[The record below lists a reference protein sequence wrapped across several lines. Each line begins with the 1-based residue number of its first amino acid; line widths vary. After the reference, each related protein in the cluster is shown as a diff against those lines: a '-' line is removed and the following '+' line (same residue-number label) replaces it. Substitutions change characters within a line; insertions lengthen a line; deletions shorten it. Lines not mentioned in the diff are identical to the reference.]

1 METIAI
7 LGEPKNYYD
16 RIRAL
21 TSPNVNQKIDILTDR
36 NIRGVIAQ
44 GDEAIQLRLRELDK
58 EWDIDRIFM
67 LNFSVIVLAELLLA
81 RKQNKNWLLAPL
93 IQTPFLFLHATLG
106 WSPPSILLRS
116 MGFRTRHEIQ
126 AEREVLLN
134 ALGQS
139 FT

>member
-1 METIAI
+1 MEIIATV
-7 LGEPKNYYD
+7 GEPKIYYD

-21 TSPNVNQKIDILTDR
+21 TSPNINQKIDLFTDR
-36 NIRGVIAQ
+36 NIRGVMAQ
-44 GDEAIQLRLRELDK
+44 GEEAIQLRLKELDK

-81 RKQNKNWLLAPL
+81 RNKNRNWLLGPL
-93 IQTPFLFLHATLG
+93 IQTPFLLLHATLG
-106 WSPPSILLRS
+106 WSPPSLLLRS

-134 ALGQS
+134 ALGQ
-139 FT
+139 